1 MEEAN
6 IFTDDFEKTIAK
18 AQKGDLIFVDSLY
31 AIQKNKMDLSNIMI
45 SYLHGMLQKS
55 VEPLL
60 Y

>member
-45 SYLHGMLQKS
+45 SYLHGMFPKS

>member
-31 AIQKNKMDLSNIMI
+31 AIQKTRWIYQI
-45 SYLHGMLQKS
+45 
-55 VEPLL
+55 
-60 Y
+60 